1 VKASRL
7 LKAQR
12 RAQRALAAAAE
23 SSHLRDIDENLHE
36 LGRLRREGRVT
47 EREFQ
52 SRRQS
57 ILSPV
62 IARRVL
68 G

>member
-1 VKASRL
+1 MKASRL

-23 SSHLRDIDENLHE
+23 RSHLRAIDDDLHE
-36 LGRLRREGRVT
+36 LGRLRREGELS

-52 SRRQS
+52 ARRQS

-62 IARRVL
+62 VARRVL
-68 G
+68 S